1 MEKRSD
7 VVFVFWMGG
16 AGGDPSEEAC
26 PSTGSDSLHVFAE
39 AVSASALLESVRLSL
54 SLEGDENFR
63 VRVLFR
69 FVFFL
74 SFFSSSF
81 LFFSLVLFCFRFVS
95 FLSLHKENV
104 ATEHFQEEQKRR
116 NCC

>member
-7 VVFVFWMGG
+7 VVFVFGMGG

-69 FVFFL
+69 FVFFY
-74 SFFSSSF
+74 SFFLPLFVFLLWFCFVFVSF
-81 LFFSLVLFCFRFVS
+81 LFF
-95 FLSLHKENV
+95 SLHKENV
-104 ATEHFQEEQKRR
+104 ATEHFQEEQKRQ
-116 NCC
+116 N